1 MRAVSRITSRQH
13 PVVRRCRQLASK
25 RRDGDPVLLDG
36 EHLIVDALEARVPI
50 ELVCTYDADAP
61 VARRAAASGATIH
74 AVSESVMAAASPV
87 RSPSGWL
94 ALAAW
99 RPATLGAVLG
109 ASNRAG
115 AGPVIALHDV
125 QDPGNLG
132 AAIRSAD
139 GLGASGC
146 LALDRTA
153 RPDGWKAIRGAMG
166 STFRLPIAV
175 APLTTALERA
185 RARRLAVFAT
195 VAAGGLPIEDAD
207 LASPCMVLLGNEGA
221 GLPDVEDATRV
232 TIPMASG
239 VESINVAVAAAL
251 ILYEARR
258 QRKDRP

>member
-1 MRAVSRITSRQH
+1 MLRDARFDRFILAGPQEATTE
-13 PVVRRCRQLASK
+13 VR
-25 RRDGDPVLLDG
+25 
-36 EHLIVDALEARVPI
+36 EHLPHEVARRLVATIPAETFATDAEILRMTLEIERRVERESEEAIVTAVIDASNSNGPGACGMSSALEAVWLRQVRT
-50 ELVCTYDADAP
+50 LV
-61 VARRAAASGATIH
+61 V
-74 AVSESVMAAASPV
+74 
-87 RSPSGWL
+87 
-94 ALAAW
+94 
-99 RPATLGAVLG
+99 
-109 ASNRAG
+109 
-115 AGPVIALHDV
+115 
-125 QDPGNLG
+125 
-132 AAIRSAD
+132 AD

-166 STFRLPIAV
+166 STFRVPIAV

-232 TIPMASG
+232 TIAMAPG

-258 QRKDRP
+258 QRKDRR